1 MTNDDDFYDPAPSAA
16 PTPTSTAAPSEAAPT
31 MSVVPGSAATSPG
44 ASESSGTTDLASAF
58 ASLDLNVEMT
68 PDQQRE
74 LSDMLAAIEQMEA
87 TSKYCPKFI
96 YTWMVIQKV
105 SN

>member
-16 PTPTSTAAPSEAAPT
+16 PTPTSTAAPSEAEPT

-44 ASESSGTTDLASAF
+44 ASESSGTSELASAF
-58 ASLDLNVEMT
+58 AALDLNVEMT

-74 LSDMLAAIEQMEA
+74 LSDMLSAIEKMEA
-87 TSKYCPKFI
+87 TSKYRPKFI
-96 YTWMVIQKV
+96 YT
-105 SN
+105 